1 MDAPRSQLFIQTSK
15 TWRNLRSQRWPGSP
29 LRLDVPTVDTAGE
42 EDWAKQLK
50 AACSLED
57 SSEVPFSFLCLSSN
71 TLMDCRVSCFLWQKP
86 TPGIIEDVPPSPKP
100 HPLQKVW
107 AHTPRP
113 ACTQDDTNSQKS
125 LCPGGRP
132 QGSKHCSGPWDW
144 AEDCSPEGGRE
155 EEGLYSRPEGF
166 PRKGALAG
174 ACSLKAKSKRGDGS
188 WPDRLSS
195 QSHRPTRTEDSK

>member
-1 MDAPRSQLFIQTSK
+1 MDAPRSQLVIQTSK

-107 AHTPRP
+107 AHTPRRP
-113 ACTQDDTNSQKS
+113 APRMTPIPRN
-125 LCPGGRP
+125 LCAPGGGHKDPSIVRDP
-132 QGSKHCSGPWDW
+132 GTGLKTVAQR
-144 AEDCSPEGGRE
+144 EGGRKKACIQDQTVSLGKGHWL
-155 EEGLYSRPEGF
+155 GL
-166 PRKGALAG
+166 AL
-174 ACSLKAKSKRGDGS
+174 
-188 WPDRLSS
+188 
-195 QSHRPTRTEDSK
+195 

>member
-1 MDAPRSQLFIQTSK
+1 MEVQKRGMLRPPTPRGDTGTETTPSSLPDQCLGKRNLRAQTNFEGLDTPDHPWWELASVLQTSRRIWNFGGAGSLVDAPSSQLFIQTSK
-15 TWRNLRSQRWPGSP
+15 TWRNLRSQRQPGSP

-86 TPGIIEDVPPSPKP
+86 TPSIIQNVPPSAKL

-107 AHTPRP
+107 AHTPHL
-113 ACTQDDTNSQKS
+113 ACTRDDTNS
-125 LCPGGRP
+125 
-132 QGSKHCSGPWDW
+132 
-144 AEDCSPEGGRE
+144 
-155 EEGLYSRPEGF
+155 
-166 PRKGALAG
+166 
-174 ACSLKAKSKRGDGS
+174 
-188 WPDRLSS
+188 
-195 QSHRPTRTEDSK
+195 